1 MQQWQIFRAQ
11 TLSCVVHQHNISYGK
26 NTQGQLSLNPLS
38 GKMSPYGKQP
48 SAPQQAHKAFIS
60 KCGMMGDPYQDTHS
74 RTQGRNKS
82 KRTHTHKMP
91 HSLAKADKQT
101 HALTSSVNNQLW
113 NLLDKSPLFPKPGVM
128 GAIIFQ
134 SA

>member
-1 MQQWQIFRAQ
+1 
-11 TLSCVVHQHNISYGK
+11 
-26 NTQGQLSLNPLS
+26 
-38 GKMSPYGKQP
+38 
-48 SAPQQAHKAFIS
+48 
-60 KCGMMGDPYQDTHS
+60 MMGDPYRDTRS

-82 KRTHTHKMP
+82 KQQKKKP

-101 HALTSSVNNQLW
+101 HALTSVLNNQLW
-113 NLLDKSPLFPKPGVM
+113 NLRDKSQLFPKPGVM